1 MIFSP
6 LEQFSIFQKFAF
18 FIQMKLLGFSLY
30 FDFSLT
36 IFLIEN
42 LNNFLV
48 FFSLIGIYLFVLEN
62 LISKTNTIFATLYNF
77 LYSIMQQ
84 QIKEDKYLSKYF
96 ILICTIF
103 LFILVNN
110 LFGMIPYSFVSTAQL
125 GQNFFLSSSL
135 IIFFTILGFF
145 YLKEAFLNIF
155 VPSAP
160 KAMLPF
166 LVIIELISY
175 IARAFSL
182 AIRLFAN
189 LMSGHT
195 LLFILCAFNSVILT
209 SNFFGFVIASVIILL
224 IFGLE
229 LVIAFM
235 QAYVFTVLAS
245 VYLKDSTAE
254 AHH

>member
-1 MIFSP
+1 MVFSP

-18 FIQMKLLGFSLY
+18 LIKMKLLGVSLF

-36 IFLIEN
+36 VFLIEN
-42 LNNFLV
+42 LNNFLIFFFLIGV
-48 FFSLIGIYLFVLEN
+48 YLFLIESVITKTNSIFSL
-62 LISKTNTIFATLYNF
+62 LYNF
-77 LYSIMQQ
+77 LYEVMQQ
-84 QIKEDKYLSKYF
+84 QIKEEKYLDKYF
-96 ILICTIF
+96 ILISTIF
-103 LFILVNN
+103 LFILINN
-110 LFGMIPYSFVSTAQL
+110 LFGMIPYSFVATAQL

-135 IIFFTILGFF
+135 IIFFTFLGFF
-145 YLKEAFLNIF
+145 YLDKQFLDIF

-160 KAMLPF
+160 KAMIPF
-166 LVIIELISY
+166 LIIIEVISY
-175 IARAFSL
+175 VARAFSL

-209 SNFFGFVIASVIILL
+209 SNFFAFVIASIIILL

-245 VYLKDSTAE
+245 VYLKDSTAA